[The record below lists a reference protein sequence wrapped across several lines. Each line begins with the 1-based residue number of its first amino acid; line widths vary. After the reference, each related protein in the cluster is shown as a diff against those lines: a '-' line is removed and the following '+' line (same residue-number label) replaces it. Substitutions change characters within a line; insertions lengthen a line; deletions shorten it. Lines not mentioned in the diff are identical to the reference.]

1 MHRQLADDTP
11 DRKGVSVV
19 SIEATATVDVHRD
32 RRHLSAHDTDR
43 LDSDAMLV
51 RKSRRQQRPGFNR
64 KAHAFFFLEYP
75 FLQDALQE
83 QPRVGDL
90 ELRAGLDA
98 KLSSQLSTTL
108 GVVIVFSWRVRSR
121 LKEPSSISTSLGS
134 ATAASVETNGR

>member
-1 MHRQLADDTP
+1 
-11 DRKGVSVV
+11 
-19 SIEATATVDVHRD
+19 
-32 RRHLSAHDTDR
+32 
-43 LDSDAMLV
+43 
-51 RKSRRQQRPGFNR
+51 
-64 KAHAFFFLEYP
+64 LEYP